1 MTAMRAE
8 IGQQPAALRATL
20 DALMPRGGEAAALA
34 RDCRQVLFIARGT
47 SDNAAVYGSYLLQA
61 HAGMLATLASPSIA
75 TEYHARM
82 DLSGVLAVALSQSGA
97 TEEIVETLDWARVCG
112 ARTLAITNG
121 AGSPLTQVADVAFV
135 TAAGAELAV
144 PATKTFTTQ
153 LAALAVLAIALG
165 ADLDPGL
172 LWSVPD
178 EIEEMLAA
186 PPDLAP
192 MVSELAGAGP
202 GGRPPALLPRGTT
215 PGTPGPRDGRLGGNT
230 PAARPASASPG
241 GQPPGTPRDGRLGG
255 NTPAARPASASPG
268 GQPPGTP
275 RDGRLGGNTPAAR
288 PASPTMGVVVSGRGH
303 AYAAALELALKLKE
317 ACYLHAMGLSW
328 ADLLHGPIAV
338 VDAATPAIIVA
349 ADSGPAL
356 PGSIELARRVVAA
369 GARAYAIGGG
379 PGLAEAS
386 SLAVPGPRLPEWLA
400 PLGLIVPGQLLTEAL
415 SRRLGIDPD
424 SPRGLSKVTQ
434 TA

>member
-1 MTAMRAE
+1 MRTE

-20 DALMPRGGEAAALA
+20 DALVPRSGEATALA

-47 SDNAAVYGSYLLQA
+47 SDNAAVYGTYLLQA

-75 TEYHARM
+75 TEYHGRL

-97 TEEIVETLDWARVCG
+97 TEEIVETLAWARDCG

-121 AGSPLTQVADVAFV
+121 GGSPLTQVADLSFV

-165 ADLDPGL
+165 ADLDRGL
-172 LWSVPD
+172 LATVPD
-178 EIEEMLAA
+178 EIERMLAGPDGLEPMVA
-186 PPDLAP
+186 DLAG
-192 MVSELAGAGP
+192 VSP
-202 GGRPPALLPRGTT
+202 GGRPPAPLSRGTT
-215 PGTPGPRDGRLGGNT
+215 PGAPGPRDHWLGGNT
-230 PAARPASASPG
+230 PPARPPSPV
-241 GQPPGTPRDGRLGG
+241 D
-255 NTPAARPASASPG
+255 
-268 GQPPGTP
+268 
-275 RDGRLGGNTPAAR
+275 
-288 PASPTMGVVVSGRGH
+288 GVVVSGRGH

-338 VDAATPAIIVA
+338 VDANTPAIIVA

-379 PGLAEAS
+379 SGLAAAS

-415 SRRLGIDPD
+415 SRRRGIDPD

>member
-1 MTAMRAE
+1 MTAMRTE
-8 IGQQPAALRATL
+8 IAQQPAALRATL
-20 DALMPRGGEAAALA
+20 DALMPRGGEAADLA
-34 RDCRQVLFIARGT
+34 RGCRQVLFIARGT

-61 HAGMLATLASPSIA
+61 HAGMLATLGSPSIA
-75 TEYHARM
+75 TEYHSRL

-97 TEEIVETLDWARVCG
+97 TEEIVETLAWARDCG

-121 AGSPLTQVADVAFV
+121 GGSPLTEVADVAFV
-135 TAAGAELAV
+135 TEAGAELAV

-165 ADLDPGL
+165 AGLDPGL
-172 LWSVPD
+172 LRAVPD
-178 EIEEMLAA
+178 EIERMLARPDGLEPMVAELAGTGPGDRLPGTSA
-186 PPDLAP
+186 PPD
-192 MVSELAGAGP
+192 
-202 GGRPPALLPRGTT
+202 
-215 PGTPGPRDGRLGGNT
+215 
-230 PAARPASASPG
+230 
-241 GQPPGTPRDGRLGG
+241 
-255 NTPAARPASASPG
+255 
-268 GQPPGTP
+268 
-275 RDGRLGGNTPAAR
+275 
-288 PASPTMGVVVSGRGH
+288 GVVVSGRGH

-338 VDAATPAIIVA
+338 VDARTPAIIVA

-379 PGLAEAS
+379 PGLAAVS
-386 SLAVPGPRLPEWLA
+386 SLAVPGPQLPEWLA

>member
-1 MTAMRAE
+1 MTEPTAMRTE

-20 DALMPRGGEAAALA
+20 DSLMPRSGEAAALA

-47 SDNAAVYGSYLLQA
+47 SDNAAVYGTYLLQA

-75 TEYHARM
+75 TEYHSRL

-97 TEEIVETLDWARVCG
+97 TEEIVETLAWARDCG

-121 AGSPLTQVADVAFV
+121 GGSPLTQVADLAFV
-135 TAAGAELAV
+135 TSAGAELAV

-172 LWSVPD
+172 LATVPD
-178 EIEEMLAA
+178 EIERMLAA
-186 PPDLAP
+186 PDNLEPMVADLAG
-192 MVSELAGAGP
+192 VSP
-202 GGRPPALLPRGTT
+202 GGRPPAPLSRGTT
-215 PGTPGPRDGRLGGNT
+215 PGAPGPRDRWLGGNT
-230 PAARPASASPG
+230 PAARPPSPI
-241 GQPPGTPRDGRLGG
+241 D
-255 NTPAARPASASPG
+255 
-268 GQPPGTP
+268 
-275 RDGRLGGNTPAAR
+275 
-288 PASPTMGVVVSGRGH
+288 GVVVSGRGH

-338 VDAATPAIIVA
+338 VDANTPAIIVA

-356 PGSIELARRVVAA
+356 PGSIDLARRVVAA
-369 GARAYAIGGG
+369 GAQAYAIGGG
-379 PGLAEAS
+379 PGLAAAS

-415 SRRLGIDPD
+415 SRRRGIDPD